1 MAENRL
7 QYTVRNYD
15 EIRNS
20 LIDITRT
27 YYGNIYA
34 SLNDASIGQWMIDV
48 NSDIYDTLMY
58 NIDRA
63 YQETDIDTASQRSSL
78 LTMARSLG
86 VKVPGPKS
94 AIVELELSCDIP
106 KNDSGDAG
114 SNFDLAGCDLN
125 YCPIIRRGSLFTD
138 GKVVFELM
146 EDVDFKEQFDSNG
159 ISNRVI
165 NPIRNS
171 NGNIVGYRFKKL
183 SIASAGQSKV
193 YKRYIT
199 PSDIYP
205 FFNITIQDADILG
218 VESIILKQGKSLEDD
233 PNIADYYVDR
243 ESYEDR
249 KGRPTLRFFEVENLV
264 DQYRFGYV
272 EQECEIK
279 TNESDGRKYVKYY
292 SPVWET
298 VDALV
303 ETYNGVSEATPLR
316 VATKGKWK
324 RLKNKFVTEF
334 TDNGNLKITFGSGLR
349 NIYGDIPST
358 AKEYTQYIMSRMNA
372 NDYMGVL
379 PEPNTTMYVLYRVG
393 GGEMSNVGAGTVNAP
408 LSMSVYIQGTCNPNS
423 PRDDD
428 YKKNSVRNSIK
439 VTNPSPS
446 YGGKDAPS
454 DEEVRNMIKYISSAQ
469 NRCVT
474 LGDYYARLLEM
485 PAKYG
490 VPFRCGVS
498 EENNKV
504 VVYSLGLDYM
514 GKLSSTLSE
523 TVANNM
529 KQYLSKYKTI
539 NDFVEIRSGRVVN
552 LSFEVDLFIGV
563 DYDKGEVSKRVIDL
577 VRDYMDVRRHQM
589 GEDIFVG
596 DLEKDISKLDGVVN
610 LIELRCYNKVGNGY
624 SDTEITQP
632 LIEDARNDL
641 ETKRIDL
648 SQTDKVLFADFG
660 SMFEIKYPD
669 SGDIRVN
676 VKVR

>member
-20 LIDITRT
+20 LIDITRR
-27 YYGNIYA
+27 YYSNIYA

-106 KNDSGDAG
+106 KNN
-114 SNFDLAGCDLN
+114 SNSPSSRNDLALGDED

-146 EDVDFKEQFDSNG
+146 EDVDFREQFDSNG

-165 NPIRNS
+165 NPLRSS
-171 NGNIVGYRFKKL
+171 NGEIVGYRYKKL

-193 YKRYIT
+193 YKRFI
-199 PSDIYP
+199 SSADVYP
-205 FFNITIQDADILG
+205 FFSITLTDSSILG
-218 VESIILKQGKSLEDD
+218 VESVILKQGKSLGEE
-233 PNIADYYVDR
+233 PNIADFYVDR
-243 ESYEDR
+243 ESYEDM
-249 KGRPTLRFFEVENLV
+249 KGRPTLRFFEVENLI
-264 DQYRFGYV
+264 DQYRFGY
-272 EQECEIK
+272 EETQCEINQAEK
-279 TNESDGRKYVKYY
+279 TTTYY

-303 ETYNGVSEATPLR
+303 ETVNGESVVTPLR
-316 VATKGKWK
+316 VAAKGKWK
-324 RLKNKFVTEF
+324 RLKNKFVTEY
-334 TDNGNLKITFGSGLR
+334 TDNGNLKVTFGSGLR
-349 NIYGDIPST
+349 NSYGVIPDN
-358 AKEYTQYIMSRMNA
+358 ARDYTKYLMSRMNA

-379 PEPNTTMYVLYRVG
+379 PEANTTMYVLYRVG
-393 GGEMSNVGAGTVNAP
+393 GGEMSNVGVNTVKAA
-408 LSMSVYIQGTCNPNS
+408 LSMSVHIQGNCNNN
-423 PRDDD
+423 DDTL
-428 YKKNSVRNSIK
+428 KKNNVRNSIK

-474 LGDYYARLLEM
+474 VGDYYARLLEM

-498 EENNKV
+498 EENNKI
-504 VVYSLGLDYM
+504 VVYSLGLDYT
-514 GKLSSTLSE
+514 GRLTSVLSE
-523 TVANNM
+523 TVAENM
-529 KQYLSKYKTI
+529 KAYLTKYRTV

-552 LSFEVDLFIGV
+552 LAFDVDLFIGA
-563 DYDKGEVSKRVIDL
+563 DYDKGEVSKRVIEL
-577 VRDYMDVRRHQM
+577 VKEYMDIRRHQM

-610 LIELRCYNKVGNGY
+610 LIELRCYNKVGEGY
-624 SDTEITQP
+624 SNTEITQP
-632 LIEDARNDL
+632 LMDDDRYGSD
-641 ETKRIDL
+641 TKRVDL
-648 SQTDKVLFADFG
+648 METDKVLFSDFR

>member
-78 LTMARSLG
+78 LTIARGLG

-106 KNDSGDAG
+106 KNNSNAQG
-114 SNFDLAGCDLN
+114 STNDLALADES

-138 GKVVFELM
+138 GNAVFELM
-146 EDVDFKEQFDSNG
+146 EDVDFREQFDSNG
-159 ISNRVI
+159 VSNRTI
-165 NPIRNS
+165 NPIKSS
-171 NGNIVGYRFKKL
+171 NGVIVGYRYKKL

-199 PSDIYP
+199 TADVYP
-205 FFNITIQDADILG
+205 FFSITLTDNNILG
-218 VESIILKQGKSLEDD
+218 VESVILKQGKSLNDE
-233 PNIADYYVDR
+233 PNISDFYVDR
-243 ESYEDR
+243 ESYEDM
-249 KGRPTLRFFEVENLV
+249 KGRPTLRFFEVENLI

-272 EQECEIK
+272 EQQCTIDQENK
-279 TNESDGRKYVKYY
+279 TTTYY

-298 VDALV
+298 VDAIV
-303 ETYNGVSEATPLR
+303 ETVNNDTVVTPLR
-316 VATKGKWK
+316 VATKGQWK

-334 TDNGNLKITFGSGLR
+334 TDNGNMKITFGSGLR
-349 NIYGDIPST
+349 NAYGDIPT
-358 AKEYTQYIMSRMNA
+358 DAREYTKYIMSRMNA

-393 GGEMSNVGAGTVNAP
+393 GGEMSNVGVNTIKAP
-408 LSMSVYIQGTCNPNS
+408 LSMSVYIQGNCSNN
-423 PRDDD
+423 DDTL
-428 YKKNSVRNSIK
+428 KKNNVRNSIK

-474 LGDYYARLLEM
+474 VGDYYARLLEM

-490 VPFRCGVS
+490 IPFRCGVS
-498 EENNKV
+498 EENNKIV
-504 VVYSLGLDYM
+504 IYSLGLDYT
-514 GKLSSTLSE
+514 GHLTSLLSE
-523 TVANNM
+523 TVAENM
-529 KQYLSKYKTI
+529 KTYLSKYRTV

-552 LSFEVDLFIGV
+552 LAFDVDLFIGV
-563 DYDKGEVSKRVIDL
+563 DYDKGEVSKRVIEL
-577 VRDYMDVRRHQM
+577 VKDYMDIRRHQM

-632 LIEDARNDL
+632 LMSDDRYGSD
-641 ETKRIDL
+641 TKRIDL
-648 SQTDKVLFADFG
+648 METDKILFSDFG
-660 SMFEIKYPD
+660 SMFEIRYPD
-669 SGDIRVN
+669 SGDIRVS

>member
-1 MAENRL
+1 MAENKL

-15 EIRNS
+15 DIRNS

-34 SLNDASIGQWMIDV
+34 SLNDASIGQWLIDV

-106 KNDSGDAG
+106 KNNSAAHG
-114 SNFDLAGCDLN
+114 STNDLALADES

-138 GKVVFELM
+138 GNVVFELM
-146 EDVDFKEQFDSNG
+146 EDVDFREQFDSNG

-165 NPIRNS
+165 NPIRSS
-171 NGNIVGYRFKKL
+171 NGVIVGYKYKKL
-183 SIASAGQSKV
+183 SIASAGQSKI
-193 YKRYIT
+193 YKRYIST
-199 PSDIYP
+199 ADVYP
-205 FFNITIQDADILG
+205 FFSITLTDNSILG
-218 VESIILKQGKSLEDD
+218 VESVILKQGKSLSDD
-233 PNIADYYVDR
+233 PNIADFYVDR
-243 ESYEDR
+243 ESYEDM
-249 KGRPTLRFFEVENLV
+249 KGRPTLRFFEVENLI

-272 EQECEIK
+272 EQQCTIDQENK
-279 TNESDGRKYVKYY
+279 ATTYY

-298 VDALV
+298 VDSLV
-303 ETYNGVSEATPLR
+303 DTVNSETVVTPLR
-316 VATKGKWK
+316 VAAKGLWK
-324 RLKNKFVTEF
+324 RLKNKFVTEY

-349 NIYGDIPST
+349 NTYGSIPSD
-358 AKEYTQYIMSRMNA
+358 AREYTKYIMSRMNA

-379 PEPNTTMYVLYRVG
+379 PEPNTTMYILYRVG
-393 GGEMSNVGAGTVNAP
+393 GGEMSNVGVDTIKAP
-408 LSMSVYIQGTCNPNS
+408 LSMSVYIPGNCSNS
-423 PRDDD
+423 DDTL
-428 YKKNSVRNSIK
+428 KKNNVRNSIK
-439 VTNPSPS
+439 VTNPSQS

-474 LGDYYARLLEM
+474 VGDYYARLLEM

-498 EENNKV
+498 EENNKIV
-504 VVYSLGLDYM
+504 IYSLGLDYT
-514 GKLSSTLSE
+514 GHLTSLLSE
-523 TVANNM
+523 TVAENM
-529 KQYLSKYKTI
+529 KTYLSKYRTV
-539 NDFVEIRSGRVVN
+539 NDFVEIRSGRVIN
-552 LSFEVDLFIGV
+552 LAFDVDLFIGA
-563 DYDKGEVSKRVIDL
+563 DYDKGEVSKRVIEL
-577 VRDYMDVRRHQM
+577 VKDYMDIRHHQM

-632 LIEDARNDL
+632 LMSDDRYDSN
-641 ETKRIDL
+641 TKRIDL
-648 SQTDKVLFADFG
+648 METDKILFSDFG
-660 SMFEIKYPD
+660 SMFEIKNPD
-669 SGDIRVN
+669 SGDIRVS

>member
-7 QYTVRNYD
+7 QYTIRNYD
-15 EIRNS
+15 EIRQA

-27 YYGNIYA
+27 YYSDIYA

-106 KNDSGDAG
+106 KNNSLVPDSR
-114 SNFDLAGCDLN
+114 NDLAVGDES

-138 GKVVFELM
+138 GRVVFELT

-159 ISNRVI
+159 VSNRVI
-165 NPIRNS
+165 VPLRNS
-171 NGNIVGYRFKKL
+171 NGDIVMYRYKKL
-183 SIASAGQSKV
+183 SIATAGQSKV
-193 YKRYIT
+193 YKRFINS
-199 PSDIYP
+199 SDIVP
-205 FFNITIQDADILG
+205 FFNITLQDNNILG
-218 VESIILKQGKSLEDD
+218 VESIIVKQGKSLTDE
-233 PNIADYYVDR
+233 PNIGDFYVDR
-243 ESYEDR
+243 ESYEDM

-264 DQYRFGYV
+264 DQYRFGYEEHDCSASV
-272 EQECEIK
+272 ENH
-279 TNESDGRKYVKYY
+279 TLTYY

-298 VDALV
+298 TDVMLEGDSGDV
-303 ETYNGVSEATPLR
+303 EAIPIRKAV
-316 VATKGKWK
+316 KGYWK
-324 RLKNKFVTEF
+324 RLKNKFVTEY

-349 NIYGDIPST
+349 NAYGTIPET
-358 AKEYTQYIMSRMNA
+358 ARDYTKYLMSRMEA

-393 GGEMSNVGAGTVNAP
+393 GGEMSNVGEGTVKAP
-408 LSMSVYIQGTCNPNS
+408 LSMSVHVAGNC
-423 PRDDD
+423 DDPQD
-428 YKKNSVRNSIK
+428 TLKKNNVRNSIK

-454 DEEVRNMIKYISSAQ
+454 DEEVRFMIKYISSAQ

-474 LGDYYARLLEM
+474 VGDYYARLLQM

-498 EENNKV
+498 EENNKI
-504 VVYSLGLDYM
+504 VVYSLGLDYL
-514 GKLSSTLSE
+514 GKLSSVLSE
-523 TVANNM
+523 TVAENM
-529 KQYLSKYKTI
+529 KEYLSKYRTV
-539 NDFVEIRSGRVVN
+539 NDYVEIRSGRVVN
-552 LSFEVDLFIGV
+552 LAFDVDLFVSV
-563 DYDKGEVSKRVIDL
+563 DYDKAEVSKRVIDL
-577 VRDYMDVRRHQM
+577 VREYMDVRVHQM

-596 DLEKDISKLDGVVN
+596 DLEKEISKLDGVVN
-610 LIELRCYNKVGNGY
+610 LIELRCYNKVGEGY
-624 SDTEITQP
+624 SNTEITQP
-632 LIEDARNDL
+632 LIADDDRYGSDVKRVDL
-641 ETKRIDL
+641 MA
-648 SQTDKVLFADFG
+648 TDKILFADFG

>member
-1 MAENRL
+1 MAENKL

-78 LTMARSLG
+78 LTIARSLG
-86 VKVPGPKS
+86 VKIPGPKS

-106 KNDSGDAG
+106 KNNSEAIDTT
-114 SNFDLAGCDLN
+114 NDLAQSDES

-138 GKVVFELM
+138 GKVIFELM
-146 EDVDFKEQFDSNG
+146 EDVDFRQQFDSNG

-171 NGNIVGYRFKKL
+171 NGVIVGYRYKKL

-193 YKRYIT
+193 YKRIIS
-199 PSDIYP
+199 PSDVYP
-205 FFNITIQDADILG
+205 FFSVTLADRDILG
-218 VESIILKQGKSLEDD
+218 VESIILKQGKSLGDE
-233 PNIADYYVDR
+233 PNIADFYVDS
-243 ESYEDR
+243 ESYEDM
-249 KGRPTLRFFEVENLV
+249 KGRPTLRFFEVDNLI
-264 DQYRFGYV
+264 DQYRFGY
-272 EQECEIK
+272 EENLCTINQENK
-279 TNESDGRKYVKYY
+279 TTTYY

-303 ETYNGVSEATPLR
+303 ETVNGVSSVTPLR
-316 VATKGKWK
+316 VATKGLWK
-324 RLKNKFVTEF
+324 RLKNKFVTEY
-334 TDNGNLKITFGSGLR
+334 TDNGNLKVTFGSGLR
-349 NIYGDIPST
+349 NEYGSIPDN
-358 AKEYTQYIMSRMNA
+358 AKDYTKYLMSRMNA

-379 PEPNTTMYVLYRVG
+379 PEANTTMYILYRVG
-393 GGEMSNVGAGTVNAP
+393 GGEMSNVGAGTVKGV
-408 LSMSVYIQGTCNPNS
+408 LSMSVYVQGNCMDTN
-423 PRDDD
+423 DTI
-428 YKKNSVRNSIK
+428 KKNNVKNSIK
-439 VTNPSPS
+439 VTNPSQS

-454 DEEVRNMIKYISSAQ
+454 DEEIRNMIKYISSAQ

-474 LGDYYARLLEM
+474 VGDYYARLLEM

-498 EENNKV
+498 EENNKI
-504 VVYSLGLDYM
+504 VVYSLGLDYE
-514 GKLSSTLSE
+514 GHLTSILSE
-523 TVANNM
+523 VVAENM
-529 KQYLSKYKTI
+529 KVYLSKYRTV
-539 NDFVEIRSGRVVN
+539 NDYVEIRSGRVVN
-552 LSFEVDLFIGV
+552 LAFDVDLFVGA
-563 DYDKGEVSKRVIDL
+563 DYDKGEVSKRVIEL
-577 VRDYMDVRRHQM
+577 VKDYMDIRRHQM

-610 LIELRCYNKVGNGY
+610 LIELRCYNKVGSGY
-624 SDTEITQP
+624 SSTEITQP
-632 LIEDARNDL
+632 IMDDNKYGAD
-641 ETKRIDL
+641 TKRIDL
-648 SQTDKVLFADFG
+648 MQTDKVLFSDFG
-660 SMFEIKYPD
+660 NMFEIRYPD

>member
-27 YYGNIYA
+27 YYSDIYA

-106 KNDSGDAG
+106 KNNSNDPDSR
-114 SNFDLAGCDLN
+114 NDLALADES

-146 EDVDFKEQFDSNG
+146 EDVDFREQFDSNG

-165 NPIRNS
+165 NPIRSS
-171 NGNIVGYRFKKL
+171 NGNIVGYKYKKV

-193 YKRYIT
+193 YKRYISS
-199 PSDIYP
+199 SDVYP
-205 FFNITIQDADILG
+205 FFNITLADNSILG
-218 VESIILKQGKSLEDD
+218 VESIILKQGKSLNDE
-233 PNIADYYVDR
+233 PNIADFYVDR
-243 ESYEDR
+243 ESYEDM

-272 EQECEIK
+272 EHECTINQENK
-279 TNESDGRKYVKYY
+279 TTTYY

-298 VDALV
+298 VDAIV
-303 ETYNGVSEATPLR
+303 DTVHGESRVTPLR
-316 VATKGKWK
+316 VATKGLWK
-324 RLKNKFVTEF
+324 RLKNKFVTEY

-349 NIYGDIPST
+349 NAYGSIPDN
-358 AKEYTQYIMSRMNA
+358 AREYTKYLMSRMSA

-393 GGEMSNVGAGTVNAP
+393 GGEMSNVGVNTVKAA
-408 LSMSVYIQGTCNPNS
+408 LSMSVYIPGNCS
-423 PRDDD
+423 DSEDSI
-428 YKKNSVRNSIK
+428 KKNNVRNSIK

-474 LGDYYARLLEM
+474 VGDYYARLLEM

-504 VVYSLGLDYM
+504 VIYSLGLDYT
-514 GKLSSTLSE
+514 GRLTSILSE
-523 TVANNM
+523 TVAENM
-529 KQYLSKYKTI
+529 KTYLSKYRTI

-552 LSFEVDLFIGV
+552 LAFDVDVFVGA
-563 DYDKGEVSKRVIDL
+563 DYDKGEVSKRIIEL
-577 VRDYMDVRRHQM
+577 VKDYMDIRRHQM

-596 DLEKDISKLDGVVN
+596 DMEKEISKLDGVVN
-610 LIELRCYNKVGNGY
+610 LIELRCYNKVGGGY
-624 SDTEITQP
+624 SNTEITQP
-632 LIEDARNDL
+632 LMDDERYGSD
-641 ETKRIDL
+641 TKRVNL
-648 SQTDKVLFADFG
+648 METDKVLFSDFG
-660 SMFEIKYPD
+660 SMFEIKYPE

>member
-106 KNDSGDAG
+106 KNNSNAYG
-114 SNFDLAGCDLN
+114 STNDLALADES

-138 GKVVFELM
+138 GNVVFELM
-146 EDVDFKEQFDSNG
+146 EDVDFREQFDSNG
-159 ISNRVI
+159 VSNRTI
-165 NPIRNS
+165 NPIKSS
-171 NGNIVGYRFKKL
+171 NGVIVGYRYKKL

-199 PSDIYP
+199 TADVYP
-205 FFNITIQDADILG
+205 FFSITLTDNNILG
-218 VESIILKQGKSLEDD
+218 VESVILKQGKSLNDE
-233 PNIADYYVDR
+233 PNISDFYVDR
-243 ESYEDR
+243 ESYEDM
-249 KGRPTLRFFEVENLV
+249 KGRPTLRFFEVENLI

-272 EQECEIK
+272 EQQCTIDQENK
-279 TNESDGRKYVKYY
+279 TTTYY

-298 VDALV
+298 VDAIV
-303 ETYNGVSEATPLR
+303 ETVNNDTVVTPLR
-316 VATKGKWK
+316 VATKGQWK

-334 TDNGNLKITFGSGLR
+334 TNNGNMKITFGSGLR
-349 NIYGDIPST
+349 NMYGDIP
-358 AKEYTQYIMSRMNA
+358 ANAREYTKYIMSRMNA

-393 GGEMSNVGAGTVNAP
+393 GGEMSNVGVNTIKAP
-408 LSMSVYIQGTCNPNS
+408 LSMSVYIPGNCSNS
-423 PRDDD
+423 DDTL
-428 YKKNSVRNSIK
+428 KKNNVRNSIK

-454 DEEVRNMIKYISSAQ
+454 DEEIRNMIKYISSAQ

-474 LGDYYARLLEM
+474 VGDYYARLLEM

-490 VPFRCGVS
+490 IPFRCGVS
-498 EENNKV
+498 EENNKIV
-504 VVYSLGLDYM
+504 IYSLGLDYT
-514 GKLSSTLSE
+514 GHLTSILSE
-523 TVANNM
+523 TVAENM
-529 KQYLSKYKTI
+529 KVYLSKYRTV

-552 LSFEVDLFIGV
+552 LAFDIDLFVGV
-563 DYDKGEVSKRVIDL
+563 DYDKGEVSKRVIEL
-577 VRDYMDVRRHQM
+577 VKDYMDIRRHQM

-632 LIEDARNDL
+632 LMSDDRYGSD
-641 ETKRIDL
+641 TKRIDL
-648 SQTDKVLFADFG
+648 METDKILFSDFG
-660 SMFEIKYPD
+660 NMFEIKYPD
-669 SGDIRVN
+669 SGDIRVS

>member
-1 MAENRL
+1 MSENRL

-63 YQETDIDTASQRSSL
+63 YQETDIDTASQRNSL
-78 LTMARSLG
+78 LTIARSLG
-86 VKVPGPKS
+86 VKIPGPKS

-106 KNDSGDAG
+106 VNTSQVPNSDFNQALPDES
-114 SNFDLAGCDLN
+114 

-138 GKVVFELM
+138 GKVVFELT

-159 ISNRVI
+159 ISNRVM

-171 NGNIVGYRFKKL
+171 NGSIVGYRYKKL

-199 PSDIYP
+199 PSDVYP
-205 FFNITIQDADILG
+205 FFSVNIQDNDILG
-218 VESIILKQGKSLEDD
+218 VESIILKQGKSLSDD
-233 PNIADYYVDR
+233 PNIADFYVDR
-243 ESYEDR
+243 ESYEDM

-264 DQYRFGYV
+264 DQYRFGYA
-272 EQECEIK
+272 ETECSIV
-279 TNESDGRKYVKYY
+279 TSDVDNRAYVKYY
-292 SPVWET
+292 SPIWET

-303 ETYNGVSEATPLR
+303 EADGGESHVTPLR
-316 VATKGKWK
+316 VACQGLWK

-349 NIYGDIPST
+349 NVYGEIPEN
-358 AKEYTQYIMSRMNA
+358 AREYTKYIMSRMNA

-393 GGEMSNVGAGTVNAP
+393 GGEMSNVGEGTVKSP
-408 LSMSVYIQGTCNPNS
+408 LSMSVYIPGNCS
-423 PRDDD
+423 DSDDVA
-428 YKKNSVRNSIK
+428 KKSSVRSSIR

-474 LGDYYARLLEM
+474 VGDYYARLLAM

-490 VPFRCGVS
+490 LPFRCGVS
-498 EENNKV
+498 EENNKI

-514 GKLSSTLSE
+514 GRLSSALSE

-529 KQYLSKYKTI
+529 KVYLSKYRMV

-552 LSFEVDLFIGV
+552 LSFDVDLFVGA
-563 DYDKGEVSKRVIDL
+563 DYDKGEVSKRVIEL
-577 VRDYMDVRRHQM
+577 VKNYMDIRRHQM

-610 LIELRCYNKVGNGY
+610 LIELRCYNKTGEGY

-632 LIEDARNDL
+632 LIDDDRYGNDV
-641 ETKRIDL
+641 KRIDL
-648 SQTDKVLFADFG
+648 LSTDKILFSDFG
-660 SMFEIKYPD
+660 SMFEIRYPD

>member
-106 KNDSGDAG
+106 KNNSNAHG
-114 SNFDLAGCDLN
+114 STNDLALADES

-138 GKVVFELM
+138 GNVVFELM
-146 EDVDFKEQFDSNG
+146 EDVDFREQFDSNG
-159 ISNRVI
+159 VSNRTI
-165 NPIRNS
+165 NPIKSS
-171 NGNIVGYRFKKL
+171 NGVIVGYRYKKL

-199 PSDIYP
+199 TADVYP
-205 FFNITIQDADILG
+205 FFSITLTDNNILG
-218 VESIILKQGKSLEDD
+218 VESVILKQGKSLNDE
-233 PNIADYYVDR
+233 PNISDFYVDR
-243 ESYEDR
+243 ESYEDM
-249 KGRPTLRFFEVENLV
+249 KGRPTLRFFEVENLI

-272 EQECEIK
+272 EQQCTIDQENK
-279 TNESDGRKYVKYY
+279 TTTYY

-298 VDALV
+298 VDAIV
-303 ETYNGVSEATPLR
+303 ETVNNDTVVTPLR
-316 VATKGKWK
+316 VATKGQWK

-334 TDNGNLKITFGSGLR
+334 TNNGNMKITFGSGLR
-349 NIYGDIPST
+349 NMYGDIPSN
-358 AKEYTQYIMSRMNA
+358 AREYTKYIMSRMNA

-393 GGEMSNVGAGTVNAP
+393 GGEMSNVGVNTIKAP
-408 LSMSVYIQGTCNPNS
+408 LSMSVYIPGNCSNS
-423 PRDDD
+423 DDTL
-428 YKKNSVRNSIK
+428 KKNNVRNSIK

-454 DEEVRNMIKYISSAQ
+454 DEEIRNMIKYISSAQ

-474 LGDYYARLLEM
+474 VGDYYARLLEM

-490 VPFRCGVS
+490 IPFRCGVS
-498 EENNKV
+498 EENNKIV
-504 VVYSLGLDYM
+504 IYSLGLDYT
-514 GKLSSTLSE
+514 GHLTSILPE
-523 TVANNM
+523 TVAENM
-529 KQYLSKYKTI
+529 KVYLSKYRTV

-552 LSFEVDLFIGV
+552 LAFDIDLFVGV
-563 DYDKGEVSKRVIDL
+563 DYDKGEVSKRVIEL
-577 VRDYMDVRRHQM
+577 VKDYMDIRRHQM

-632 LIEDARNDL
+632 LMSDDRYGSD
-641 ETKRIDL
+641 TKRIDL
-648 SQTDKVLFADFG
+648 METDKILFSDFG
-660 SMFEIKYPD
+660 NMFEIKYPD
-669 SGDIRVN
+669 SGDIRVS

>member
-34 SLNDASIGQWMIDV
+34 SLNDASIGQWLIDV

-63 YQETDIDTASQRSSL
+63 YQETDVDTASQRSSL

-106 KNDSGDAG
+106 KNNTNEADSR
-114 SNFDLAGCDLN
+114 NDLALADES

-146 EDVDFKEQFDSNG
+146 EDVDFREQFDSNG
-159 ISNRVI
+159 NSNRVI
-165 NPIRNS
+165 NPIRSS
-171 NGNIVGYRFKKL
+171 NGTIVGYKYKKL

-199 PSDIYP
+199 ASDVYP
-205 FFNITIQDADILG
+205 FFSITLTDSSILG
-218 VESIILKQGKSLEDD
+218 VESIILKQGKSLNDE
-233 PNIADYYVDR
+233 PNISDFYVDR
-243 ESYEDR
+243 ESYEDM

-272 EQECEIK
+272 EQECTINQENK
-279 TNESDGRKYVKYY
+279 TTTYY

-303 ETYNGVSEATPLR
+303 EVDDGDTSVTPLR
-316 VATKGKWK
+316 VAAKGLWK
-324 RLKNKFVTEF
+324 RLKNKFVTEY

-349 NIYGDIPST
+349 NGYGVIPDK
-358 AKEYTQYIMSRMNA
+358 AMEYTKYLMSRMNA

-393 GGEMSNVGAGTVNAP
+393 GGEMSNVGMNTVKSA
-408 LSMSVYIQGTCNPNS
+408 LSMSVFIPGNCDNN
-423 PRDDD
+423 DDSTI
-428 YKKNSVRNSIK
+428 KNNVRSSIK
-439 VTNPSPS
+439 VTNPTPS

-454 DEEVRNMIKYISSAQ
+454 EEEIRNMIKYISSSQ

-474 LGDYYARLLEM
+474 VGDYYARLLEM

-490 VPFRCGVS
+490 IPFRCGVS
-498 EENNKV
+498 EENNKI
-504 VVYSLGLDYM
+504 VVYSLGLDYT
-514 GKLSSTLSE
+514 GRLTSVLSE
-523 TVANNM
+523 TVAENM
-529 KQYLSKYKTI
+529 KEYLSKYRMV

-552 LSFEVDLFIGV
+552 LSFDVDVFIGT
-563 DYDKGEVSKRVIDL
+563 DYDKGEVSKRIIEL
-577 VRDYMDVRRHQM
+577 VKGYMDIRRHEM

-596 DLEKDISKLDGVVN
+596 DLEKEISKLDGVVN
-610 LIELRCYNKVGNGY
+610 LIELRCYNKVGEGY

-632 LIEDARNDL
+632 LMEDDRYGLD
-641 ETKRIDL
+641 TKRIDL
-648 SQTDKVLFADFG
+648 METDKILFSDFG
-660 SMFEIKYPD
+660 NMFEIKYPE

>member
-86 VKVPGPKS
+86 VKIPGPKS
-94 AIVELELSCDIP
+94 AIVELEISCDIP
-106 KNDSGDAG
+106 ANDSNAPDSMNNLAVGDE
-114 SNFDLAGCDLN
+114 S
-125 YCPIIRRGSLFTD
+125 YCPTIRRGSLFTD
-138 GKVVFELM
+138 GKVIFELM

-165 NPIRNS
+165 NPIRTA
-171 NGNIVGYRFKKL
+171 NGNIVGYRYKKL

-199 PSDIYP
+199 PSDVYP
-205 FFNITIQDADILG
+205 FFNITLQDNSILG
-218 VESIILKQGKSLEDD
+218 VESIIIKQGKSLNDE
-233 PNIADYYVDR
+233 PNIADFYVDR
-243 ESYEDR
+243 ESYEDM

-272 EQECEIK
+272 ENQCVINQDNK
-279 TNESDGRKYVKYY
+279 TATYY
-292 SPVWET
+292 SPVWNV

-303 ETYNGVSEATPLR
+303 ETSDGETVVTPLR
-316 VATKGKWK
+316 TAVKGQWK

-334 TDNGNLKITFGSGLR
+334 TDNGNMKITFGSGLR
-349 NIYGDIPST
+349 NQYGLIPEE
-358 AKEYTQYIMSRMNA
+358 AQEYTKYIMSRMNA

-393 GGEMSNVGAGTVNAP
+393 GGEMSNVGVGTVRSV
-408 LSMSVYIQGTCNPNS
+408 LSMSVYIPGNCSDSQDS
-423 PRDDD
+423 M
-428 YKKNSVRNSIK
+428 KKNNVRSSIK

-454 DEEVRNMIKYISSAQ
+454 DEEIRNMIKYISSAQ

-474 LGDYYARLLEM
+474 VGDYYARLLEM

-498 EENNKV
+498 EENNKII
-504 VVYSLGLDYM
+504 VYSLGLDFRGNLM
-514 GKLSSTLSE
+514 SVLSE
-523 TVANNM
+523 TVAENM
-529 KQYLSKYKTI
+529 KTYLGKYRTV
-539 NDFVEIRSGRVVN
+539 NDFVEIRSGRIVN
-552 LSFEVDLFIGV
+552 LAFEADLFISA
-563 DYDKGEVSKRVIDL
+563 DYDKGEVTKRVIEL
-577 VRDYMDVRRHQM
+577 IKDYMDIRRHQM

-610 LIELRCYNKVGNGY
+610 LIELRCYNKVGEGY

-632 LIEDARNDL
+632 IMEDSRYGSDV
-641 ETKRIDL
+641 KRIDL
-648 SQTDKVLFADFG
+648 MATDKILFSDFG

-669 SGDIRVN
+669 GGDIRIN
-676 VKVR
+676 AKVR

>member
-106 KNDSGDAG
+106 KNNSNAPG
-114 SNFDLAGCDLN
+114 STNDLALADES

-138 GKVVFELM
+138 GNVVFELM
-146 EDVDFKEQFDSNG
+146 EDVDFREQFDSNG
-159 ISNRVI
+159 ISNRTI
-165 NPIRNS
+165 NPIKSS
-171 NGNIVGYRFKKL
+171 NGVIVGYRYKKL

-199 PSDIYP
+199 TDDIYP
-205 FFNITIQDADILG
+205 FFSITLTDSSILG
-218 VESIILKQGKSLEDD
+218 VESVILKQGKSLNDEA
-233 PNIADYYVDR
+233 NIADFYVDR
-243 ESYEDR
+243 ESYEDM
-249 KGRPTLRFFEVENLV
+249 KGRPTLRFFEVENLI

-272 EQECEIK
+272 EQECTIDQENK
-279 TNESDGRKYVKYY
+279 TTTYY
-292 SPVWET
+292 SPIWET
-298 VDALV
+298 VDAIV
-303 ETYNGVSEATPLR
+303 ETVDNEPVVTPLR
-316 VATKGKWK
+316 VATKGQWK

-334 TDNGNLKITFGSGLR
+334 TGNGNLKITFGSGLR
-349 NIYGDIPST
+349 NAYGEIPT
-358 AKEYTQYIMSRMNA
+358 DAREYTKYIMSRMNA

-393 GGEMSNVGAGTVNAP
+393 GGEMSNVGVNTIKAP
-408 LSMSVYIQGTCNPNS
+408 LSMSVYIQGNCSNN
-423 PRDDD
+423 DDTL
-428 YKKNSVRNSIK
+428 KKNNVRNSIK

-474 LGDYYARLLEM
+474 VGDYYARLLEM

-490 VPFRCGVS
+490 IPFRCGVS
-498 EENNKV
+498 EENNKIV
-504 VVYSLGLDYM
+504 IYSLGLDYT
-514 GKLSSTLSE
+514 GHLTSLLSE
-523 TVANNM
+523 TVAENM
-529 KQYLSKYKTI
+529 KTYLSKYRTV

-552 LSFEVDLFIGV
+552 LAFDVDLFIGV
-563 DYDKGEVSKRVIDL
+563 DYDKGEVSKRVIEL
-577 VRDYMDVRRHQM
+577 VKDYMDIRRHQM

-632 LIEDARNDL
+632 LMSDDRYGSD
-641 ETKRIDL
+641 TKRIDL
-648 SQTDKVLFADFG
+648 METDKVLFSDFG
-660 SMFEIKYPD
+660 NMFEIRYPD
-669 SGDIRVN
+669 SGDIRVS